1 MPQSRPYSCVFAA
14 ATLLLALGLAPPH
27 SEAAVTQDEAVN
39 VAIIDF
45 TYIDTA
51 GEPTNQ
57 VDVHRKR
64 LQAFMTALR
73 ADFERDPAVHLLPS
87 SCPPLCADDGQRHAD
102 LLRSAAKAGAK
113 ILVTGGIQKLSTLV
127 QWVKVTAFDVDATRL
142 VFDKLFT
149 FRGDSDEAWQRAEV
163 FVSQEVRAA
172 LAADRPAHHDA
183 RQDGGHQ

>member
-1 MPQSRPYSCVFAA
+1 MPQSRPYSCVVAA
-14 ATLLLALGLAPPH
+14 ATLLLALGLAH
-27 SEAAVTQDEAVN
+27 SEAAVTQDEAVK

-57 VDVHRKR
+57 VDVHRKH

-73 ADFERDPAVHLLPS
+73 ADFERDATVHLLPS
-87 SCPPLCADDGQRHAD
+87 SCPPLCADDGQRPAD